1 MQYNVYVL
9 GVETDIRT
17 IFYNIMQ
24 LEVRWKLLFLFRAS
38 NFHPHLAKTL
48 FDNVILAFK
57 VIILIKRWSFS
68 SAFGHT
74 V

>member
-1 MQYNVYVL
+1 MYVL
-9 GVETDIRT
+9 SVETDIRI
-17 IFYNIMQ
+17 IFYNTMQ
-24 LEVRWKLLFLFRAS
+24 LDVRWKLLFLLRAS

-48 FDNVILAFK
+48 FDNVILPFN
-57 VIILIKRWSFS
+57 VIILVS